1 MIYRVVLDNVE
12 DIHMQDNPLL
22 NPSLELEMNSAGSFK
37 FTLPPMHPAWDEVKV
52 LKTTVDVFE
61 GEDLIFTGRVAN
73 IDKNWNNERVVECE
87 GALAFFND
95 SVQRQM
101 KWENPIKISEFLTDI
116 LNNHNTQVPDN
127 RKIYLGNVTITD
139 SYVTR
144 EVNYEMTLDIL
155 TRMCIDTNGGWF
167 MIRKD
172 LSDNKLYLDW
182 FEDFTNESDQPVQF
196 GLNLL
201 DFSSGIH
208 AEDICTGV
216 LARGATVND
225 QVVMLNNVELVD
237 EETYPDLPVSHYTD
251 RDQDILWHRE
261 GVETYGKVLQVKEF
275 SDAQTDWKDGQGQI
289 VENSL
294 FELAKKWLV
303 EKNTKVETI
312 EVEAA
317 ELAWLGSGYPTFQL
331 GTLVELNDSPHISES
346 IKLPMY
352 KISLSLDDGAK
363 KITLGTPPKKELTQI
378 SASNSDSNTL
388 STGSSSSGGGS
399 GGGGTECLVQ
409 DVWVNGVSVV
419 SGKIARITV
428 PIDTVTQSQMNTAI
442 NAAVAP
448 KANTSDVNDALALKA
463 NTIDVTN
470 ALALKADKT
479 EIIEVEANPSETAT
493 DDLTTIKIGDTVYD
507 IPRGGGGGS
516 GQDYECD
523 LLFENT
529 NGTLPEL
536 SSTLFATL
544 SEYISDYDALFI
556 ETSLYYNNDFH
567 QAKPLI
573 IFKQDYNFA
582 NSDGLQFVQDFSAG
596 SSDYRLF
603 IQLYD
608 ETHIYA
614 FRTTSSGG
622 GASAMTIAKVY
633 GLKFKSS
640 IDIFS
645 PQIYSEEERIVGVW
659 TDGKPL
665 YQKTWDFGSNP
676 VTIPSNTWVN
686 TPITVSSIN
695 VEKFISALATSEST
709 NSWNVLTAADQ
720 TYVRLNQTRSSGQM
734 TVKYLTLTYTK
745 TTDTPGS
752 SHWLSGGVMAVNY
765 TEEEQIVGQW
775 MGKTLYQK
783 SIAFNNESTQN
794 LSIEVTSLNIDRL
807 VNNELS
813 TGVMN
818 PQNQCGD
825 GSFMDSSDY
834 FNMYLEY
841 TTAGAAAYV
850 HIRRGYDWD
859 KCPNGYVTLRYT
871 KTTDTVGNPMANIL
885 ATQKELEE
893 IAYHYRDHCYTTLSD
908 YYSTEERVVG
918 RWTDGK
924 PLYQKS
930 YSYNNLSSTEIS
942 INVSDLYIERLVKS
956 DISTGFQTPR
966 NMSADSYYYNN
977 NDYSNYYLATDD
989 MTLHIRRG
997 SDWPKTSNGFVTI
1010 QYTKTTDQPGTG
1022 PTPGNLIYLPA
1033 LYSEEEREVG
1043 VWTDGKP
1050 LYQKVIHKNGLPLNV
1065 DTAICDDPSNIDI
1078 LVSIEDHFHLSDP
1091 ADVGNNYYSSNTDQY
1106 RTWRYQGKIWIGCY
1120 TFRSS
1125 AAMAASSVDIII
1137 QYTKTTDQPG
1147 SGKYLPD
1154 GQYAHHYS
1162 TSEKIVGTWIDGST
1176 IYERTWDFSASPI
1189 TLTYDTWVSTG
1200 IDSSNFGQLV
1210 NSIARSNSGILDYIG
1225 EISDQGTEI
1234 KIRRTWNQNYER
1246 KLYYLTLQYT
1256 KTS

>member
-12 DIHMQDNPLL
+12 DIHTQDNPLL

-52 LKTTVDVFE
+52 LKTTVDIFE

-144 EVNYEMTLDIL
+144 EVDYEMTLDIL
-155 TRMCIDTNGGWF
+155 TRMCVDTNGGWF

-216 LARGATVND
+216 LAKGATVND

-388 STGSSSSGGGS
+388 STGSSSSGSGG

-409 DVWVNGVSVV
+409 DVWVNGASVV
-419 SGKIARITV
+419 SGKIARVTV
-428 PIDTVTQSQMNTAI
+428 PTDTVTTSQMNTAI
-442 NAAVAP
+442 NTAVAP
-448 KANTSDVNDALALKA
+448 KANTTDVNNALSLKA

-479 EIIEVEANPSETAT
+479 EIIDVEANPSETAT

-507 IPRGGGGGS
+507 IPGGGGS
-516 GQDYECD
+516 
-523 LLFENT
+523 
-529 NGTLPEL
+529 
-536 SSTLFATL
+536 A
-544 SEYISDYDALFI
+544 
-556 ETSLYYNNDFH
+556 
-567 QAKPLI
+567 
-573 IFKQDYNFA
+573 
-582 NSDGLQFVQDFSAG
+582 
-596 SSDYRLF
+596 
-603 IQLYD
+603 
-608 ETHIYA
+608 
-614 FRTTSSGG
+614 
-622 GASAMTIAKVY
+622 
-633 GLKFKSS
+633 
-640 IDIFS
+640 
-645 PQIYSEEERIVGVW
+645 
-659 TDGKPL
+659 
-665 YQKTWDFGSNP
+665 
-676 VTIPSNTWVN
+676 
-686 TPITVSSIN
+686 
-695 VEKFISALATSEST
+695 
-709 NSWNVLTAADQ
+709 
-720 TYVRLNQTRSSGQM
+720 
-734 TVKYLTLTYTK
+734 
-745 TTDTPGS
+745 
-752 SHWLSGGVMAVNY
+752 
-765 TEEEQIVGQW
+765 
-775 MGKTLYQK
+775 
-783 SIAFNNESTQN
+783 
-794 LSIEVTSLNIDRL
+794 
-807 VNNELS
+807 
-813 TGVMN
+813 
-818 PQNQCGD
+818 
-825 GSFMDSSDY
+825 
-834 FNMYLEY
+834 
-841 TTAGAAAYV
+841 
-850 HIRRGYDWD
+850 
-859 KCPNGYVTLRYT
+859 
-871 KTTDTVGNPMANIL
+871 
-885 ATQKELEE
+885 
-893 IAYHYRDHCYTTLSD
+893 LSD

-918 RWTDGK
+918 RWVDGK
-924 PLYQKS
+924 PLYQKTV
-930 YSYNNLSSTEIS
+930 YLQNVT
-942 INVSDLYIERLVKS
+942 INK
-956 DISTGFQTPR
+956 
-966 NMSADSYYYNN
+966 DSYTSFTLS
-977 NDYSNYYLATDD
+977 DHFSNVENAISYDATDD
-989 MTLHIRRG
+989 LGRINPLINANSSYKLYDVCVTVETNSDKFTFSRGNSNNITRSFYFTLR
-997 SDWPKTSNGFVTI
+997 
-1010 QYTKTTDQPGTG
+1010 YTKTTDTPGTG

-1043 VWTDGKP
+1043 IWTDGKP
-1050 LYQKVIHKNGLPLNV
+1050 LYQKTIDCGALPNKTSKEISSGLTNENV
-1065 DTAICDDPSNIDI
+1065 VNWFGYSLRPSDGIM
-1078 LVSIEDHFHLSDP
+1078 LHLPYCVSQIP
-1091 ADVGNNYYSSNTDQY
+1091 SSNTGQVAVNYSNDAH
-1106 RTWRYQGKIWIGCY
+1106 KIFIY
-1120 TFRSS
+1120 TSIDRS
-1125 AAMAASSVDIII
+1125 AFTETKITL

-1176 IYERTWDFSASPI
+1176 IYERTWDFGSTIAISRNGTDTPI
-1189 TLTYDTWVSTG
+1189 N
-1200 IDSSNFGQLV
+1200 DSSISKIIDVKGMTVNGTKVQFEVSPPGTASNYVRLV
-1210 NSIARSNSGILDYIG
+1210 ALPEWD
-1225 EISDQGTEI
+1225 TEV
-1234 KIRRTWNQNYER
+1234 R
-1246 KLYYLTLQYT
+1246 YLTLQYT
-1256 KTS
+1256 KSS